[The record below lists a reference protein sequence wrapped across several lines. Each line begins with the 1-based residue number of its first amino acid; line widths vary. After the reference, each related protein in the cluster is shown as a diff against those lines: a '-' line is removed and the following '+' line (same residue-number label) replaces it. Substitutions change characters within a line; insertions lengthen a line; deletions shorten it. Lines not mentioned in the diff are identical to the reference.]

1 MSATGDTLECVTG
14 RRGPILRHNSVPITL
29 TVHDTGIGRGI
40 AVVNETVRFRYLDA
54 WSAVNTWLN
63 DEPPLPGDS
72 VVIPI
77 DQTILLDTDAS
88 LFLLLVQGA
97 LVFDRRDINLD
108 ASYIFVQVR
117 MSACII
123 VLPPLEHVCYTMPPR
138 GLIGPKWPSAGP
150 CSCIMYLVYTNE
162 SEFLPF
168 EYLGAVWTPSV
179 ELFYNNYTIV
189 HFNASCIYSESEFLP
204 FKHLG
209 VKIMS
214 MSPRFVNINTPSVSC

>member
-1 MSATGDTLECVTG
+1 MHLLLAVAHDSLGTPVSATGYTLECVTG
-14 RRGPILRHNSVPITL
+14 RRGPILRHNSVPVTL
-29 TVHDTGIGRGI
+29 TVHDTRTGRGI

-63 DEPPLPGDS
+63 NEPPLPGDS

-117 MSACII
+117 LSVYVVA
-123 VLPPLEHVCYTMPPR
+123 LPSLNSLLYRHLCY
-138 GLIGPKWPSAGP
+138 
-150 CSCIMYLVYTNE
+150 CS
-162 SEFLPF
+162 F
-168 EYLGAVWTPSV
+168 
-179 ELFYNNYTIV
+179 
-189 HFNASCIYSESEFLP
+189 
-204 FKHLG
+204 
-209 VKIMS
+209 
-214 MSPRFVNINTPSVSC
+214 